1 MDRKSKINQKK
12 REMHVRQL
20 AARNMDAPSLP
31 PSIAEQLK
39 EIAPQNIRTGD
50 KKTSVYPCSVT
61 LNDGRV
67 QQCTYLMSVLAA
79 KRWWWIKTDSKH
91 QIQVQNIVSISPSPY
106 RLQES
111 LANKILEAGETG
123 MGYTSGVFQ
132 FKNGKTLPWVTTE
145 SMEFMGLPDEYSI
158 HDIIDI
164 KLHIKNEEGKELIR
178 PKSYVVALFREENIT

>member
-145 SMEFMGLPDEYSI
+145 SMEFMDLPDEYSI